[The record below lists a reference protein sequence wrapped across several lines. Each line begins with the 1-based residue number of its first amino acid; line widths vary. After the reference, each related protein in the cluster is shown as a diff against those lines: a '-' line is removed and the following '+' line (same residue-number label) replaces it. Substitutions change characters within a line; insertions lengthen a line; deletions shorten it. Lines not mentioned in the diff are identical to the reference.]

1 MSLGRLNAT
10 TIAILCALL
19 QGGTALPALAQ
30 SSSSHA
36 AVDLDNDRGP
46 VPESGAPDPLTPP
59 PSNAGAPAAPG
70 GTVPLDEA
78 TAPAEADPVVV
89 LVREKLAA
97 FSTKQSSVD
106 KDDLAAA
113 ATYYGEHKSPVWTGK
128 DGLTERGTQA
138 AAEIA
143 RAEDWG
149 LEAKAFD
156 LPVALSAPVTP
167 DMLAEAEVKL
177 ALAVLTYARH
187 ARGGRLEPATVSRK
201 FDQKPVVFEP
211 KTVLQGIGAAAA
223 ADAYLRDLHP
233 KHPQFE
239 KLRQALLTL
248 RKEAGGAAGEAAPG
262 SKAKPAA
269 VTERQ
274 LVVNMERWRWMPPEL
289 GAFYVWNSIT
299 EQITRVVDNGK
310 VVLSE
315 RIVVGKTSSPTPIF
329 SADMQFV
336 IFHPSWGVPSG
347 IKSHELGPKL
357 RNSGSNWFSFK
368 PPASSVLR
376 AHGLIASRGGRPVDP
391 DSVDWE
397 KVDIRSFDFTQPAGQ
412 RNVLGIVKFRF
423 PNKHDV
429 YMHDTQE
436 RHLFGGAVR
445 AFSHGCMRVQNPMH
459 LAEVLLAHDK
469 GWTKEQVKASERRG
483 EQVTLSTPIPVHIN
497 YFTVEVVD
505 DGKLVTRSDIYGL
518 DSRVASALEG
528 HTVSVASAPAPR
540 SEASADDGQPVRP
553 ASSSRRKHRSR
564 SSTASSEP
572 YSPFASLF
580 GD

>member
-19 QGGTALPALAQ
+19 QGGAALPASAQ
-30 SSSSHA
+30 TRSSHA

-46 VPESGAPDPLTPP
+46 VPESGAPDPLTPA
-59 PSNAGAPAAPG
+59 PSNAGPPAAPG
-70 GTVPLDEA
+70 STESVSEA

-97 FSTKQSSVD
+97 FSAKQSSVD

-113 ATYYGEHKSPVWTGK
+113 ITYYGEHKSPVWTGK

-143 RAEDWG
+143 RADDWG
-149 LEAKAFD
+149 LDAKAFD
-156 LPVALSAPVTP
+156 LPAALSAPVPP
-167 DMLAEAEVKL
+167 DALADAEVKL
-177 ALAVLTYARH
+177 ALAVLTYARY
-187 ARGGRLEPATVSRK
+187 ARGGRLDPASVSRK

-211 KTVLQGIGAAAA
+211 KTVLQGIASAAT

-239 KLRQALLTL
+239 KLRQALLAL
-248 RKEAGGAAGEAAPG
+248 RKEAGDAAPG
-262 SKAKPAA
+262 AKAKPAA
-269 VTERQ
+269 VSERQ

-289 GAFYVWNSIT
+289 GAFYVWNSVT
-299 EQITRVVDNGK
+299 EQITRVVDNGN

-315 RIVVGKTSSPTPIF
+315 KIVVGKTSSPTPIF

-347 IKSHELGPKL
+347 IKSHELAPKL

-368 PPASSVLR
+368 PPASAVLR

-436 RHLFGGAVR
+436 RNLFGGAVR
-445 AFSHGCMRVQNPMH
+445 AFSHGCMRVQNPMR

-483 EQVTLSTPIPVHIN
+483 EQVTLTTPIPVHIN
-497 YFTVEVVD
+497 YFTVEVAD
-505 DGKLVTRSDIYGL
+505 DGKIVTRSDLYGL

-528 HTVSVASAPAPR
+528 RSVTVASAPAPR
-540 SEASADDGQPVRP
+540 TAASAGEGQPVRS
-553 ASSSRRKHRSR
+553 ASSSRRKQRARS
-564 SSTASSEP
+564 AAANSED

-580 GD
+580 GN